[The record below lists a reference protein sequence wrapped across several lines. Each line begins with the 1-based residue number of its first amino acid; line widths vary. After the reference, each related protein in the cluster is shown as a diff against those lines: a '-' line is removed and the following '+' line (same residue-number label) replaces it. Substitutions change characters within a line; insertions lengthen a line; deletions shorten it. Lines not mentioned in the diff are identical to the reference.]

1 MIATI
6 LDGVF
11 RRESGRVLA
20 GLIRFTGDFELA
32 EDALQDAFTR
42 ALAAWPRDG
51 LPDNPGAWLSTAA
64 RLRALDLIRRRKTRA
79 AGELPEISSQP
90 EDTDDGPVAVSG
102 VEDDRLRLLFTCC
115 HTALAQPAQVALALR
130 TLGGLSTR
138 DIARAFVEPEATTAQ
153 RLVRAKLKIRDA
165 GIPYEV
171 PRKDDLPERLAA
183 VLACV
188 YLIFNEGH
196 TATDGPSLFRPDLCA
211 EATRLGRLVVEL
223 LPDEPEA
230 RGLLALMLLTDA
242 RRPART
248 AADGL
253 LVPLED
259 QDRTLWDRE
268 KIAEGITILDVAL
281 PFRQPGPYQIQA
293 AVAALHAAAPSPD
306 RTDWHQI
313 AALYGALL
321 RHAPTPVVELN
332 AAVALAMAEGVKE
345 GLDWIASLEKRGELA
360 GYHLL
365 PAAKADLLRR
375 AGRKDEAATA
385 YRAALALV
393 TNPAERGYLERRLE
407 GSRRVRA
414 VQGYWRNHSY
424 HASRR

>member
-6 LDGVF
+6 LDRVF
-11 RRESGRVLA
+11 RREGGRVLA
-20 GLIRFTGDFELA
+20 GVIRFTGDFDLA
-32 EDALQDAFTR
+32 EDALQDAFAR
-42 ALAAWPRDG
+42 ALVAWPRDG
-51 LPDNPGAWLSTAA
+51 LPDNPGAWLATAA
-64 RLRALDLIRRRKTRA
+64 RRRALDLVRRRKTRA
-79 AGELPEISSQP
+79 AADLPEVP
-90 EDTDDGPVAVSG
+90 APHDDADDGPVAVSG

-115 HTALAQPAQVALALR
+115 HPALAQPAQVALALR

-153 RLVRAKLKIRDA
+153 RLVRAKQKIRDA

-171 PRKDDLPERLAA
+171 PSRDDLPDRLAA

-196 TATDGPSLFRPDLCA
+196 TATDGPSLVRPDLCV

-242 RRPART
+242 RRPARA
-248 AADGL
+248 AADGS

-259 QDRTLWDRE
+259 QDRSLWDRG
-268 KIAEGITILDVAL
+268 KIAEGTAVLDAAL
-281 PFRQPGPYQIQA
+281 PFRRPGPYQIQA
-293 AVAALHAAAPSPD
+293 AVAALHGGAPSPE

-321 RHAPTPVVELN
+321 RYAPTPVVELN
-332 AAVALAMAEGVKE
+332 AAVALAMADGVRQ
-345 GLDWIASLEKRGELA
+345 GLEWIESLEQRGELA

-375 AGRKDEAATA
+375 AGRTAEAAAA
-385 YRAALALV
+385 YRDALALV
-393 TNPAERGYLERRLE
+393 TNPAERGYLERRLAE
-407 GSRRVRA
+407 VSG
-414 VQGYWRNHSY
+414 
-424 HASRR
+424 